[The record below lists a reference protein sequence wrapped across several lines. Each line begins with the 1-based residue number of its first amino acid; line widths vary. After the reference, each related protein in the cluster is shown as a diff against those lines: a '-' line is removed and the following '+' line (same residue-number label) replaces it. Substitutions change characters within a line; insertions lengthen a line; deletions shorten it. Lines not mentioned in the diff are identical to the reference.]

1 MTTDMSVTIFICL
14 KKCGNVHENDSKLNI
29 LQADFTDKGATNLE
43 RTGRCKV
50 VMHASSQLGW
60 MGFDISYS
68 CAVFS
73 YFFKPIKK
81 EIL

>member
-1 MTTDMSVTIFICL
+1 MSVTIFICL

-50 VMHASSQLGW
+50 VMHASSQLG
-60 MGFDISYS
+60 
-68 CAVFS
+68 
-73 YFFKPIKK
+73 
-81 EIL
+81 